1 MEKVEASVS
10 SQPVI
15 IPKWCFQNLECP
27 DAQNLQKA
35 GAIQKAIEDIY
46 HDTLDK
52 HKILEQ
58 YSGVRATGPCNLIKA
73 LAAKLVHVIGDTGG
87 ESIKLLTDGIN
98 LVEDNS
104 DFHLYRSDHTIR
116 MACESTVLNALW
128 RYVRHNDF
136 IDSPYVLLKRW
147 NNFEKER
154 SHW

>member
-10 SQPVI
+10 SQSVI
-15 IPKWCFQNLECP
+15 IPKWCSQNLASP
-27 DAQNLQKA
+27 NAQNLQKA

-46 HDTLDK
+46 HDTLEK

-58 YSGVRATGPCNLIKA
+58 YAGVRATGPCNLIKA
-73 LAAKLVHVIGDTGG
+73 LATKLVHVIRDTGG
-87 ESIKLLTDGIN
+87 ESIKLLADGIN

-104 DFHLYRSDHTIR
+104 DFHFYRSDHTVR

-128 RYVRHNDF
+128 RYVRPNDF
-136 IDSPYVLLKRW
+136 IDSPYVLLERW